1 MPRDLVIRYARPQ
14 FSDHTNFAR
23 IRGTPMVGHFVVM
36 VLVRVPAQL
45 PATPFRARSGAR
57 FFRAAGD
64 TEAYYQ
70 HLWEGESPACSS
82 LNGRLAVGEYRH

>member
-1 MPRDLVIRYARPQ
+1 MLGLNFPITPI
-14 FSDHTNFAR
+14 FAR

-70 HLWEGESPACSS
+70 HLWEGESPACFS